1 MPATCDA
8 PVAHDF
14 GVASPLTLT
23 MLTAAHSDLPCSDP
37 SVSGPAPTAFVE
49 LTVPAGGS
57 GLVMARPMDADAQ
70 VFLIDRTACG
80 ETCKIVT
87 GSAPG
92 GTTRL
97 QLASSG
103 ATTHRIEVRT
113 TGKDGSLVVLSSVKH
128 EGTSA
133 SGTCP
138 SPTPL
143 APNDYIE
150 VQSVNAAPET
160 NPGGAPCPPCY
171 YSIFSVDIAPFTTT
185 KIEAQCNTCNPI
197 VGPDPGQC
205 TDWAMWTEQ
214 YSPDPYL
221 QTVTVP
227 NNGPSPLRYLVM
239 FRGYPV
245 PSAFGPFRAST
256 ITY

>member
-14 GVASPLTLT
+14 GAASPLTLT
-23 MLTAAHSDLPCSDP
+23 MLTAAHSDLPCGDT